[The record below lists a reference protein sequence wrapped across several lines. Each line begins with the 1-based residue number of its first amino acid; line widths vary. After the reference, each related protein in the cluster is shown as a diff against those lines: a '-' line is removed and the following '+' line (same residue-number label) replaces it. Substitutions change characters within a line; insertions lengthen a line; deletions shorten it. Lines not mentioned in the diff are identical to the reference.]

1 MPPPLRDSFRLERF
15 GAPYSGGWMTWPL
28 RWLIPVETARNVF
41 DTVSA
46 VNRAMSEY
54 EGDALDK
61 WRQRNQRLIHAAL
74 AIEEIRSEAEADGE
88 KHTD

>member
-1 MPPPLRDSFRLERF
+1 
-15 GAPYSGGWMTWPL
+15 MTWPL